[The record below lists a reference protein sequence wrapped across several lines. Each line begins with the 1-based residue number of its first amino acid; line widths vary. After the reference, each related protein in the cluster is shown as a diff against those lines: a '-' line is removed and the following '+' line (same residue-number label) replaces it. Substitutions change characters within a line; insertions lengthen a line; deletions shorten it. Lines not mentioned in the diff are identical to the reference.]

1 MKMNSATLPHRVFSL
16 LRAKQFLVFYA
27 VGLYVLDLAPG
38 LLAAWVA
45 GHRPLATILGSDT
58 SLIGAAIRA
67 RHASG
72 SLAVAVLVL
81 VLALGLS
88 AFFRAGYLRSLVGKL
103 HVGPVDGAQFLSM
116 AGLTLLML
124 LIDWAAGAGYAWSGA
139 GAARSTLVEVARLT
153 ANLVVLYADYV
164 IVVCG
169 LRLGRAIVQSLRTV
183 RANPA
188 LSVGVLLA
196 FVLVSWYFIA
206 AIRPEIRGPASSFAP
221 LLVVWALVLGS
232 LSFVVDVVLIMVYI
246 DSIERGRIV
255 NARRE

>member
-1 MKMNSATLPHRVFSL
+1 M
-16 LRAKQFLVFYA
+16 
-27 VGLYVLDLAPG
+27 
-38 LLAAWVA
+38 
-45 GHRPLATILGSDT
+45 
-58 SLIGAAIRA
+58 
-67 RHASG
+67 
-72 SLAVAVLVL
+72 
-81 VLALGLS
+81 GLS

-124 LIDWAAGAGYAWSGA
+124 LIDWAAGAGYAWSGT
-139 GAARSTLVEVARLT
+139 GAARSTLVEVALLT

-164 IVVCG
+164 IVVSG

-188 LSVGVLLA
+188 ISVGVLLA
-196 FVLVSWYFIA
+196 LVLVSWYFIA

-232 LSFVVDVVLIMVYI
+232 LSFVVDIVLIMVYI